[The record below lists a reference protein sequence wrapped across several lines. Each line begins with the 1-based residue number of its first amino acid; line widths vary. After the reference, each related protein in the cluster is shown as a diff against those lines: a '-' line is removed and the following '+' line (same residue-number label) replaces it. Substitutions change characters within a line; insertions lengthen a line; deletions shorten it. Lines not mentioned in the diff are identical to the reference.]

1 MKKTS
6 AQYHHGRRTT
16 SILSA
21 CVICLVALCIVPH
34 DIAVANDAP
43 TNVPA
48 SHVYTLDDDSK
59 YDIAD
64 APSSDSDANGTLQI
78 AEQVDEGKQDGIP
91 AYQTDSDTL
100 HFSYVIDKDLEKRGA
115 REWHLADDNGKTV
128 NGHKLDDKVRS
139 GAILIQ
145 TSLDGTTWIDETAFP
160 DAFAGKTARSFYEAN
175 AVQLQNGCYLRI
187 QVAYRM
193 ERQVKD
199 SKILFITK
207 HNYERRKVVEEYV
220 FYVHGESDGISPE
233 DTPKQQ
239 LGQKINTGKDN
250 GYSGNKGID
259 VDDPHYGWD
268 IGYFFVNGYTREE
281 TEDDGT
287 PVFLKN
293 VNDQVTLWFH
303 LSEDISAL
311 NGDDAL
317 TINEDTNGYDKAFEV
332 DKTNFKH
339 GALII
344 QSVNSKGEASE
355 PIIYTD
361 YLAASAR
368 TGADTKVQLFE
379 EGDYIVSLDYEIK
392 SKGGI
397 FNAIPSFHNY
407 KIMFEFSIRNGN
419 SMIFP
424 FDIDTG
430 RELSDNGLSEHGFTL
445 DLANS
450 QYLTV
455 DVERSVL
462 SRADDG
468 TFTADVRSNRPASDG
483 DTFTDEGIYTIRAAN
498 QYTGEDT
505 TKTIYVGSDPYLR
518 ALSDTGISIMELNR
532 RIKAGTIT
540 FDESEGNTDLGSSA
554 DDDAETRQQSESAQA
569 QAQAEGA
576 QTRNDETIATPG
588 NREAEKN
595 NHARSYTPAIVA
607 AGIVL
612 VAVIAAFS
620 VLVARKRSGSRQ
632 QPRGGR
638 RA

>member
-78 AEQVDEGKQDGIP
+78 AEQVDEGSRMGYLHIKPIRIRCISRMSL
-91 AYQTDSDTL
+91 TRTL
-100 HFSYVIDKDLEKRGA
+100 RNAERANGTSPMTTGKRSTA
-115 REWHLADDNGKTV
+115 I
-128 NGHKLDDKVRS
+128 KLDDKVRS

-160 DAFAGKTARSFYEAN
+160 DAFCR
-175 AVQLQNGCYLRI
+175 QNGAIVLRS
-187 QVAYRM
+187 QRRPTA
-193 ERQVKD
+193 ERLLSQDTGRLQGWNVK
-199 SKILFITK
+199 SRTRRFSSSPSTITNAEK
-207 HNYERRKVVEEYV
+207 WWRSMCSMYMANPTASVPRTLRSNSWDRRSTP
-220 FYVHGESDGISPE
+220 GRTMGTPATRASTSMTRIMDGTSAISSST
-233 DTPKQQ
+233 DTRARRPR
-239 LGQKINTGKDN
+239 T
-250 GYSGNKGID
+250 
-259 VDDPHYGWD
+259 
-268 IGYFFVNGYTREE
+268 
-281 TEDDGT
+281 DGT

-344 QSVNSKGEASE
+344 QSINSKGEASK

-361 YLAASAR
+361 YLAANAR

-379 EGDYIVSLDYEIK
+379 EGDYSVSLDYEIE

-397 FNAIPSFHNY
+397 FNAIPS
-407 KIMFEFSIRNGN
+407 SI
-419 SMIFP
+419 
-424 FDIDTG
+424 T
-430 RELSDNGLSEHGFTL
+430 T
-445 DLANS
+445 
-450 QYLTV
+450 
-455 DVERSVL
+455 RSC
-462 SRADDG
+462 SSSPSG
-468 TFTADVRSNRPASDG
+468 TATA
-483 DTFTDEGIYTIRAAN
+483 
-498 QYTGEDT
+498 
-505 TKTIYVGSDPYLR
+505 
-518 ALSDTGISIMELNR
+518 
-532 RIKAGTIT
+532 
-540 FDESEGNTDLGSSA
+540 
-554 DDDAETRQQSESAQA
+554 
-569 QAQAEGA
+569 
-576 QTRNDETIATPG
+576 
-588 NREAEKN
+588 
-595 NHARSYTPAIVA
+595 
-607 AGIVL
+607 
-612 VAVIAAFS
+612 
-620 VLVARKRSGSRQ
+620 
-632 QPRGGR
+632 
-638 RA
+638 